1 MKQQYSRP
9 SRTLTLNTHG
19 GTSHLRIERI
29 VAVRATTEGG
39 NGGHSQVDVFT
50 QFHIFTVDCEGEAA
64 ANLMAAEIHDL
75 MGQ

>member
-19 GTSHLRIERI
+19 GLSHLRLEQI
-29 VAVRATTEGG
+29 VAVRATND
-39 NGGHSQVDVFT
+39 NGISQVDVFT
-50 QFHIFTVDCEGEAA
+50 QFHIFTVDCEDEAA
-64 ANLMAAEIHDL
+64 SKLLASEIHDL